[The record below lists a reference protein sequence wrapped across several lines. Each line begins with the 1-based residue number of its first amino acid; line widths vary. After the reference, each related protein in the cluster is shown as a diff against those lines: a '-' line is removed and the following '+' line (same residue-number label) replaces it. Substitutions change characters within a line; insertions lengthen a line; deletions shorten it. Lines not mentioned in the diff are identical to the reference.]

1 MDSREYKN
9 TEPMG
14 NSSLQYVD
22 LSNDNPIIRFYSSII
37 IRGYIYNEIAVKQS
51 PGEDIYSE
59 NPCKV
64 LAEIIYFLVISPY
77 YYASSLSVI
86 YNHMTVT
93 VSWYKHGY
101 Q

>member
-14 NSSLQYVD
+14 NSSLQYNID

-37 IRGYIYNEIAVKQS
+37 IRGYIYNEI

-59 NPCKV
+59 TPCKV